1 MASLSASE
9 LVVNPDGSIYH
20 LNLRPE
26 HLADWVITVGD
37 PGRVGAVSRYFDS
50 LEAQIQKRE
59 FVTHTGRIG
68 QKRVMVISTG
78 IGPDNIDIVLNELD
92 ALANIDLERREL
104 LPRQRR
110 LNFVRLGTSGSL
122 QEDLPVDAFVFSAF
136 GVGLDNLMAY
146 YPFVPDTEEL
156 ALLAGLQA
164 QADETGVSWPVR
176 PYAVRADTALL
187 EGLSGA
193 DRTGVTLTA
202 PGFYGPQGRN
212 LRLAGAFGAD
222 GLLRLAGYRHGAL
235 AITNLEMETSALYGL
250 AKLLGHGA
258 LSCNV
263 ILAGRTAGQFSP
275 DPYAAVDRLIRTVL
289 ERISAF

>member
-20 LNLRPE
+20 LNLKPE

-37 PGRVGAVSRYFDS
+37 PGRVGAVSRHFDA
-50 LEAQIQKRE
+50 LEAQVQKRE
-59 FVTHTGRIG
+59 FVTHIGRLG
-68 QKRVMVISTG
+68 QKRIMVISTG

-104 LPRQRR
+104 LPRHRR
-110 LNFVRLGTSGSL
+110 LNFVRIGTSGSL
-122 QEDLPVDAFVFSAF
+122 QEDLPVDAFLFSAF

-146 YPFVPDTEEL
+146 YSYAPDTEEQ
-156 ALLAGLQA
+156 ALLTGLQA
-164 QADETGVSWPVR
+164 QANATAAPWPIP
-176 PYAVRADTALL
+176 PYVVRADAALL
-187 EGLSGA
+187 QGLSRS
-193 DRTGVTLTA
+193 DRQGITLTA
-202 PGFYGPQGRN
+202 PGFYGPQGRS
-212 LRLAGAFGAD
+212 LRLESAFGAD
-222 GLLRLAGYRHGAL
+222 GLLRLAGYRHGGL

-263 ILAGRTAGQFSP
+263 ILAGRKAGQFSA
-275 DPYAAVDRLIRTVL
+275 DPYAAVDGLIRTVL
-289 ERISAF
+289 ERIAAF